1 MLYILLLFTVTGESQ
16 KNIVNWYLNQ
26 KTEMNEISTEAELEN
41 ETRLINHII
50 GRLVSKEKTLVVL
63 QESKTSKMED
73 RVLVLNP
80 NIEV

>member
-1 MLYILLLFTVTGESQ
+1 
-16 KNIVNWYLNQ
+16 
-26 KTEMNEISTEAELEN
+26 MNEISTEAELEN